1 MKTFFEYLNNFFV
14 IRHQSK
20 LNDGIKYEK
29 TIILKPLYNLKITF
43 TFPEIFFAPLK
54 VPLRKQTVS
63 SGKSKLHK
71 TLQKCQNKIKMKR
84 LDKTNTW
91 SKVALEILKKVG

>member
-1 MKTFFEYLNNFFV
+1 M
-14 IRHQSK
+14 
-20 LNDGIKYEK
+20 
-29 TIILKPLYNLKITF
+29 
-43 TFPEIFFAPLK
+43 K

-63 SGKSKLHK
+63 SGKSELRK
-71 TLQKCQNKIKMKR
+71 TLQKCQNKIKMKS

>member
-1 MKTFFEYLNNFFV
+1 MLSVTKVSQMMVL
-14 IRHQSK
+14 
-20 LNDGIKYEK
+20 IKYEK

-43 TFPEIFFAPLK
+43 TFPEIFFTPMK

-63 SGKSKLHK
+63 SGKSKLRK